1 MLQEDKFILF
11 TDIDG
16 TLLDKERLIS
26 QKNVYALAQL
36 RNTFRVAI
44 SGRNMVSAHRVLPE
58 NLPIDYLV
66 FSNGA
71 GVEHW
76 QSGEIIY
83 KKHIEDRIFMPI
95 VDFLISRKIT
105 FTVHRPIPDMHY
117 YMYYIGS
124 YKPADLSMRNDYYR
138 DFVTQLSIEDLR
150 SWKEATCIICML
162 PQEEV
167 FFEQLKQDLMSF
179 SDEISITRTT
189 SPFTHKN
196 IWLEIYHKQ
205 VNKGRTAEFLC
216 KYLDIPV
223 KNTVGIGNDYNDLS
237 LLEFVNSPF
246 VVDNAPDELK
256 KQFPATVD
264 HNNSAVAKV
273 IELARLT

>member
-16 TLLDKERLIS
+16 TLLDKEKLIS
-26 QKNVYALAQL
+26 QKNIYALAQL

-44 SGRNMVSAHRVLPE
+44 SGRNMISAHRVLPE

-76 QSGEIIY
+76 QSGKIIY
-83 KKHIEDRIFMPI
+83 KRHLEDCIFMPI

-124 YKPADLSMRNDYYR
+124 YQPADLTMRNAYYSDYIMP
-138 DFVTQLSIEDLR
+138 FSPKILS
-150 SWKEATCIICML
+150 SWKEVTCIICML
-162 PQEEV
+162 PPEEAL
-167 FFEQLKQDLMSF
+167 FNQLKQQLLIF
-179 SDEISITRTT
+179 SEDISITRTT
-189 SPFTHKN
+189 SPFTHKH
-196 IWLEIYHKQ
+196 IWLEIFHKQ
-205 VNKGRTAEFLC
+205 VNKGLTARFLC
-216 KYLDIPV
+216 DYLGVPYD
-223 KNTVGIGNDYNDLS
+223 NTVGIGNDYNDLS
-237 LLEFVNSPF
+237 LLEFVARPF
-246 VVDNAPDELK
+246 VVDNAPEKLK
-256 KQFPATVD
+256 KRFTATVD
-264 HNNSAVAKV
+264 HNNSAVAKI
-273 IELARLT
+273 IEIAGLT